1 MTRNVYPSHQKLG
14 FSSRNV
20 YLLNPCRPPS
30 GAKLVRDRSNRS
42 EEGTPVTSTS
52 AVTGESAFTSGAPS
66 VSDLL
71 NEAPRS
77 KFHRRTVLVSG
88 VGFFTDAYDLFVIS
102 TVAALIGTEWR
113 LSTLQTSWVT
123 GSAILGA
130 FFGALIFG
138 RLADVFG
145 RKKVYTVVAGIMI
158 VGALASA
165 VAPGFIWLVIARFVL
180 GLGIGGDYPVSA
192 VLMSEYSN
200 RKDRGRL
207 VGMVFSMQAL
217 GLIVGPLV
225 GLVLLSSGIN
235 HELTWRLMLGLGA
248 IPAAGVIYLRA
259 KMPESPR
266 FKSQVQGKA
275 DQAGEDIASYS
286 DGVVEAP
293 IGPDQTT
300 QRLGLGQF
308 LRNRR
313 MLLLLMGTAGSW
325 FLFDY
330 AYYGNT
336 LSLPAI
342 LKEVD
347 STASLETKLLWTLGL
362 FLVFAVPGYVVAVM
376 TMDRIGHRRLQFIG
390 FAVMAGAFLTL
401 AGFAHLTTMVVPF
414 LAIFGLSYFFV
425 EFGPNM
431 TTFVLPS
438 EVFPV
443 SMRTTGHGIAAG
455 IGKLGA
461 FVGVFLVPQL
471 QKHYGL
477 RGMLAIAGIAAIL
490 GFALTSI
497 LPEPSR
503 RNLEDMHSE
512 FDAPKISPPKI
523 SPPQVTRA
531 FDDAQSALPLIVQ
544 QSPDAQADVLG
555 DQAATVRETL
565 THSV

>member
-1 MTRNVYPSHQKLG
+1 MATGALAETGGLG
-14 FSSRNV
+14 
-20 YLLNPCRPPS
+20 P
-30 GAKLVRDRSNRS
+30 
-42 EEGTPVTSTS
+42 
-52 AVTGESAFTSGAPS
+52 TSGTPS

-88 VGFFTDAYDLFVIS
+88 VGFFTDSYDLFVIS
-102 TVAALIGTEWR
+102 TVATIVAAQWH
-113 LSTLQTSWVT
+113 LSTLDMSWVT
-123 GSAILGA
+123 GAAILGA
-130 FFGALIFG
+130 FFGAI
-138 RLADVFG
+138 VFG
-145 RKKVYTVVAGIMI
+145 RIADVLGRKWVYTGVAAIMV
-158 VGALASA
+158 VGALLSA
-165 VAPGFIWLVIARFVL
+165 VAPNFIWLVIARFVL

-217 GLIVGPLV
+217 GLVVGPLV
-225 GLVLLSSGIN
+225 GLVLLSSGIG
-235 HELTWRLMLGLGA
+235 HGLTWRLMLGFGA
-248 IPAAGVIYLRA
+248 IPAAGVIYLRT

-275 DQAGEDIASYS
+275 DQASQDLTIFSN
-286 DGVVEAP
+286 GVVDGTLGAA
-293 IGPDQTT
+293 QAT

-313 MLLLLMGTAGSW
+313 MLVLLLGTAGSW

-342 LKEVD
+342 LKQVD
-347 STASLETKLLWTLGL
+347 STASLEAKLLWTLGM
-362 FLVFAVPGYVVAVM
+362 FVVFAVPGYVLAVM

-390 FAVMAGAFLTL
+390 FGVMAGAFLTL
-401 AGFAHLTTMVVPF
+401 AVFGQLTTMVVPF

-471 QKHYGL
+471 QKDYGL
-477 RGMLAIAGIAAIL
+477 RGMLTIAGIAAIL
-490 GFALTSI
+490 GFALTRV
-497 LPEPSR
+497 LPEPAR
-503 RNLEDMHSE
+503 RTLEDMDDE
-512 FDAPKISPPKI
+512 FDAPQFSSPTTPASEAPGSTENI
-523 SPPQVTRA
+523 RSVTPPGVHE
-531 FDDAQSALPLIVQ
+531 LPNAHLDGL
-544 QSPDAQADVLG
+544 SERSTMARESLPDAV
-555 DQAATVRETL
+555 
-565 THSV
+565 